1 MSEYNFIQKHLSD
14 YGGFY
19 RGQGGSFDVFA
30 KRSPIIRIYR
40 FPKFVA
46 GRGPI
51 QSAAITSHRPETAMG
66 KKGGFE
72 W

>member
-1 MSEYNFIQKHLSD
+1 MVVSIEGKSEVSMYF
-14 YGGFY
+14 
-19 RGQGGSFDVFA
+19 V

-46 GRGPI
+46 ARGPI
-51 QSAAITSHRPETAMG
+51 QSAAITSHGPETTMG
-66 KKGGFE
+66 SKSGFE

>member
-14 YGGFY
+14 YGDFY
-19 RGQGGSFDVFA
+19 RGKSAVLMYFV
-30 KRSPIIRIYR
+30 KRSPILRMYR

-46 GRGPI
+46 ARGPI
-51 QSAAITSHRPETAMG
+51 QSAAITSHGPETAMG
-66 KKGGFE
+66 SKGGFE

>member
-1 MSEYNFIQKHLSD
+1 MVVSIEGKAAVSMY
-14 YGGFY
+14 
-19 RGQGGSFDVFA
+19 FA

-46 GRGPI
+46 GREPI

-66 KKGGFE
+66 NKDGFE